1 MCQVV
6 QKDVHN
12 VHEVEHDK
20 AVVRT
25 CNSHAAAAS
34 AAAGAGGAA
43 TSASA
48 NSS

>member
-1 MCQVV
+1 M

-20 AVVRT
+20 ALVHT
-25 CNSHAAAAS
+25 CNSPAADSAAS
-34 AAAGAGGAA
+34 AAAAGAA
-43 TSASA
+43 PTSASA

>member
-1 MCQVV
+1 M

-20 AVVRT
+20 AVVHT
-25 CNSHAAAAS
+25 CNSPASVASAAAS
-34 AAAGAGGAA
+34 AAGAGAAVA